1 MRELR
6 KKLRKFLARNNLE
19 YQVLVVAAIA
29 YLFYEHIFKCV

>member
-19 YQVLVVAAIA
+19 YQVLVVIAIV
-29 YLFYEHIFKCV
+29 YLYYIHTVECV

>member
-29 YLFYEHIFKCV
+29 YLFWLHTTTCF

>member
-1 MRELR
+1 MRVLK

-29 YLFYEHIFKCV
+29 YLFYVHTLKCG